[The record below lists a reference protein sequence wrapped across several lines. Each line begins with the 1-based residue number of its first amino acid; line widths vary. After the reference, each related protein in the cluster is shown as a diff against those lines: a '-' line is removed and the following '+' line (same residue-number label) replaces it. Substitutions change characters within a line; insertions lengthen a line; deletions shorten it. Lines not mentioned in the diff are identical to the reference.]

1 MTVSQPH
8 NKAGANIRDLKQQ
21 NRALILKHIALTRG
35 LSRGK
40 LARIVG
46 LSKMAVGNLVSD
58 LIAMGL
64 VEECETPAANG
75 NYGRRPIILQL
86 AAASPCICGMLV
98 KRGFFQVILADLG
111 GAVLHRR
118 DIPFE
123 GGMDQEQMLALLLGA
138 YDALRREE
146 PRRVLAVG
154 IASVGPVDAASGV
167 LLTPPSF
174 YSIRNVPLAQR
185 VQEHTGLP
193 AFLIHDAS
201 AGALAEKFYGGQKNT
216 DNFIYLHI
224 MNGIG
229 GGYVLDGRLYD
240 GDSGQSGEIGHTSIN
255 FMGPRC
261 SCGNVGCLE
270 LYANVPQM
278 RRRITELL
286 PLYRSSAMPAL
297 GGSDQLTWLDIVD
310 AANHKEAAAVAALEE
325 FCGYLAYAVAAN
337 INLLDL
343 SCIVVGYES
352 SSRGGIVE
360 KLLQSKIAAC
370 SRHKNITVLHSGFGG
385 DAPLIGSIAC
395 VAQRVFDLSRPLL
408 LDEPAQKEGQADH
421 AQ

>member
-1 MTVSQPH
+1 M
-8 NKAGANIRDLKQQ
+8 
-21 NRALILKHIALTRG
+21 
-35 LSRGK
+35 
-40 LARIVG
+40 
-46 LSKMAVGNLVSD
+46 
-58 LIAMGL
+58 
-64 VEECETPAANG
+64 
-75 NYGRRPIILQL
+75 
-86 AAASPCICGMLV
+86 
-98 KRGFFQVILADLG
+98 
-111 GAVLHRR
+111 
-118 DIPFE
+118 
-123 GGMDQEQMLALLLGA
+123 
-138 YDALRREE
+138 
-146 PRRVLAVG
+146 
-154 IASVGPVDAASGV
+154 
-167 LLTPPSF
+167 
-174 YSIRNVPLAQR
+174 
-185 VQEHTGLP
+185 QEHTGLP

-395 VAQRVFDLSRPLL
+395 VAQRVFDLSLPLL

>member
-174 YSIRNVPLAQR
+174 YSISNVPLAQR

-229 GGYVLDGRLYD
+229 GG
-240 GDSGQSGEIGHTSIN
+240 
-255 FMGPRC
+255 
-261 SCGNVGCLE
+261 
-270 LYANVPQM
+270 
-278 RRRITELL
+278 
-286 PLYRSSAMPAL
+286 
-297 GGSDQLTWLDIVD
+297 
-310 AANHKEAAAVAALEE
+310 
-325 FCGYLAYAVAAN
+325 
-337 INLLDL
+337 
-343 SCIVVGYES
+343 
-352 SSRGGIVE
+352 
-360 KLLQSKIAAC
+360 
-370 SRHKNITVLHSGFGG
+370 
-385 DAPLIGSIAC
+385 
-395 VAQRVFDLSRPLL
+395 
-408 LDEPAQKEGQADH
+408 
-421 AQ
+421 